1 MTLEKSMIVSAAAMK
16 AQGTRL
22 RVIAENVAN
31 ANSTAERP
39 DGDPY
44 RRKIVTFHN
53 VLDRE
58 LEARVVRVRRIR
70 GDQSDFGLR
79 FDPQHPAANKEGY
92 VKMPNV
98 NSLIEMTDMREAHR
112 SYEANLNM
120 IEVTK
125 SMLSRTLDLLR

>member
-1 MTLEKSMIVSAAAMK
+1 MPLEKSMIVSAAAMK

-58 LEARVVRVRRIR
+58 LGMRVVRVRGIR
-70 GDQSDFGLR
+70 GDQSDFSLR
-79 FDPQHPAANKEGY
+79 FDPQHPAANTDGY
-92 VKMPNV
+92 VKTPNV

>member
-1 MTLEKSMIVSAAAMK
+1 MPLEKSMIVSAAAMK

-31 ANSTAERP
+31 ANSTADRP

-79 FDPQHPAANKEGY
+79 FDPQHPAANKDGY
-92 VKMPNV
+92 VKTPNV

>member
-58 LEARVVRVRRIR
+58 LDARVVRVRRIR
-70 GDQSDFGLR
+70 GDQSDFALR

>member
-1 MTLEKSMIVSAAAMK
+1 MPLEKSMIVSAAAMK

-44 RRKIVTFHN
+44 RRKVVTFHN

-58 LEARVVRVRRIR
+58 LGTRLVQVRAIR
-70 GDQSDFGLR
+70 GDQSEFGLR
-79 FDPQHPAANKEGY
+79 FDPQHPAANKDGY

>member
-22 RVIAENVAN
+22 RVIAENMAN

-79 FDPQHPAANKEGY
+79 FDPQHPAANKDGY
-92 VKMPNV
+92 VKTPNV

>member
-1 MTLEKSMIVSAAAMK
+1 MPLEKSMIVSAAAMK

-31 ANSTAERP
+31 ANSTADRP

-58 LEARVVRVRRIR
+58 LGMRVVEVRRIR
-70 GDQSDFGLR
+70 GDESDFKLQ
-79 FDPQHPAANKEGY
+79 FDPQHPAANKDGY
-92 VKMPNV
+92 VKTPNV
-98 NSLIEMTDMREAHR
+98 NSLIEMTDLREAHR

-120 IEVTK
+120 MEVSK

>member
-1 MTLEKSMIVSAAAMK
+1 MPLEKSMIVSAAAMK

-31 ANSTAERP
+31 ANSTADRP

-58 LEARVVRVRRIR
+58 LGMRVVEVRRIR
-70 GDQSDFGLR
+70 GDESDFKLQ
-79 FDPQHPAANKEGY
+79 FDPQHPAANKDGY
-92 VKMPNV
+92 VKTPNV
-98 NSLIEMTDMREAHR
+98 NSLIEMTDLREAHR

-120 IEVTK
+120 IEVSK

>member
-1 MTLEKSMIVSAAAMK
+1 MPLEKSMIVSAAAMK

-31 ANSTAERP
+31 ANSTADRP

-58 LEARVVRVRRIR
+58 LGMRVVQVRRIR
-70 GDQSDFGLR
+70 GDESDFKLQ
-79 FDPQHPAANKEGY
+79 FDPQHPAANKDGY
-92 VKMPNV
+92 VKTPNV
-98 NSLIEMTDMREAHR
+98 NNLIEMTDLREAHR

-120 IEVTK
+120 MEVSK

>member
-1 MTLEKSMIVSAAAMK
+1 MPLEKSMIVSAAAMK

-31 ANSTAERP
+31 ANSTADRP

-44 RRKIVTFHN
+44 RRKIVSFHN

-58 LEARVVRVRRIR
+58 LGMRVVEVRRIR
-70 GDQSDFGLR
+70 GDESDFKLQ
-79 FDPQHPAANKEGY
+79 FDPQHPAANKDGY
-92 VKMPNV
+92 VKTPNV
-98 NSLIEMTDMREAHR
+98 NSLIEMTDLREAHR

-120 IEVTK
+120 IEVSK

>member
-1 MTLEKSMIVSAAAMK
+1 MPLEKSMILSAAAMK

-58 LEARVVRVRRIR
+58 LGTRVVKVRGIR
-70 GDQSDFGLR
+70 GDRSEFALR
-79 FDPQHPAANKEGY
+79 FDPQHPAANKDGY

-98 NSLIEMTDMREAHR
+98 NSLIEMTDMRDAHR

-120 IEVTK
+120 IEVGK

>member
-1 MTLEKSMIVSAAAMK
+1 MPLEKSMILSAAAMK

-58 LEARVVRVRRIR
+58 LGTRVVTVRGIR
-70 GDQSDFGLR
+70 GDQSEFGLR
-79 FDPQHPAANKEGY
+79 FDPQHPAANKDGY

-120 IEVTK
+120 IEVSK

>member
-1 MTLEKSMIVSAAAMK
+1 MPLEKSMIVSAAAMK

-31 ANSTAERP
+31 ANSTADRP

-44 RRKIVTFHN
+44 RRKLVTFHN

-58 LEARVVRVRRIR
+58 LGMRVVQVRRIR
-70 GDQSDFGLR
+70 GDESDFKLQ
-79 FDPQHPAANKEGY
+79 FDPQHPAANKDGY
-92 VKMPNV
+92 VKTPNV
-98 NSLIEMTDMREAHR
+98 NKLIEMTDMREAHR

-120 IEVTK
+120 MEVSK

>member
-1 MTLEKSMIVSAAAMK
+1 MPLEKSMIVSAAAMK

-58 LEARVVRVRRIR
+58 LGMRVVRVRGIR

-79 FDPQHPAANKEGY
+79 FDPQHPAANTDGY
-92 VKMPNV
+92 VKTPNV
-98 NSLIEMTDMREAHR
+98 NSLMEMTDMREAHR

>member
-1 MTLEKSMIVSAAAMK
+1 MPLEKSMIVSAAAMK

-31 ANSTAERP
+31 ANSTADRP

-44 RRKIVTFHN
+44 RRKIVSFHN

-58 LEARVVRVRRIR
+58 LGMRVVEVRRIR
-70 GDQSDFGLR
+70 GDESDFKLQ
-79 FDPQHPAANKEGY
+79 FDPQHPAANKDGY
-92 VKMPNV
+92 VKTPNV
-98 NSLIEMTDMREAHR
+98 NSLIEMTDLREAHR

-120 IEVTK
+120 MEVSK

>member
-1 MTLEKSMIVSAAAMK
+1 MPLEKSMIVSAAAMK

-31 ANSTAERP
+31 ANSTADRP

-58 LEARVVRVRRIR
+58 LGMRVVQVRRIR
-70 GDQSDFGLR
+70 GDESDFKLQ
-79 FDPQHPAANKEGY
+79 FDPQHPAANKDGY
-92 VKMPNV
+92 VKTPNV
-98 NSLIEMTDMREAHR
+98 NKLIEMTDMREAHR

-120 IEVTK
+120 MEVSK